1 MKARVEEPEAAN
13 EGKDEVEESEE
24 EEEEERKFLEGS
36 RVSTPQ
42 LFVAPGRGMEK
53 KIIRHMVW
61 KWIFSFLV
69 CFFFWMEPG
78 PPEVK
83 GTTVVGPPE
92 KKNQTYQTHPNTKE
106 TSGTV

>member
-24 EEEEERKFLEGS
+24 EEEEERKFLEVEGFNS
-36 RVSTPQ
+36 Q
-42 LFVAPGRGMEK
+42 LFVEK

-69 CFFFWMEPG
+69 CVFFLD
-78 PPEVK
+78 
-83 GTTVVGPPE
+83 GTWATRGE
-92 KKNQTYQTHPNTKE
+92 GYNCWTTRKKNQTYQTPNIKE